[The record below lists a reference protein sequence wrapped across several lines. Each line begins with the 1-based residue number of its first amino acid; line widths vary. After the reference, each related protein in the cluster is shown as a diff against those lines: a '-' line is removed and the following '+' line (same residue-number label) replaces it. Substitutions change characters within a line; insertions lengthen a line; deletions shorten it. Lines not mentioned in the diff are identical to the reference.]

1 MAMPRVFTSGPGP
14 HQHHHHYSFW
24 LLLLASVAIL
34 LSTYFT
40 LFKSGNVTP
49 PDAVF
54 SPDAVLIA
62 IAAAGVVVLAALLH
76 SEIRKN

>member
-1 MAMPRVFTSGPGP
+1 MPRVFTSGHGP
-14 HQHHHHYSFW
+14 RGHHHHHYSFW

-34 LSTYFT
+34 LSTHFA
-40 LFKSGNVTP
+40 LFHNHRATP
-49 PDAVF
+49 PDAIN

-62 IAAAGVVVLAALLH
+62 VVAAGIVILGGLLH